1 MKPEPVTAL
10 VDELRRAVRA
20 AGAPEDF
27 EPGLE
32 RPRDASHGDYAT
44 NAALVL
50 SDRLGEPARD
60 VANRIL
66 RVFDR
71 EAAGV
76 MEI

>member
-1 MKPEPVTAL
+1 MKPEPGTAL
-10 VDELRRAVRA
+10 VDELRRAVRE

-50 SDRLGEPARD
+50 SGRLG
-60 VANRIL
+60 
-66 RVFDR
+66 
-71 EAAGV
+71 
-76 MEI
+76 